1 MSDAVTESWTLYG
14 VGVAATLLRFYA
26 RMRVDGFRSLQA
38 EDYLMGISIVGHF
51 EAVRIEMILILTGL
65 LYDPDDACIQYWD
78 TRSWSCQQWND
89 GRRTGC
95 IVHQRS

>member
-14 VGVAATLLRFYA
+14 VGVAATFLRFYA

-38 EDYLMGISIVGHF
+38 EDYLMAISIVSFLGPS
-51 EAVRIEMILILTGL
+51 ELLAILTSADL
-65 LYDPDDACIQYWD
+65 LYDSNDACIQYWD
-78 TRSWSCQQWND
+78 TGSWPCQQWND

-95 IVHQRS
+95 IVLQ

>member
-14 VGVAATLLRFYA
+14 VGVAATFLRFYA

-38 EDYLMGISIVGHF
+38 EDYLMAISIVSLC
-51 EAVRIEMILILTGL
+51 EASGLDVMLTSIDL
-65 LYDPDDACIQYWD
+65 LYDSDDACIQYWD

-95 IVHQRS
+95 IVL